1 MNNRKTTW
9 PLILGAILT
18 ATLCS
23 GFIFDW
29 GKKKAKDP
37 NQTETAS
44 IALQAEKLVAQDEKI
59 AELSRK
65 IDEQNELIT
74 TLEEKSIELEVI
86 TRKIDKLQAEMTPQ
100 KTSASDKLIDI
111 NDLDM
116 SLIREII
123 EKQVK
128 LNVKEAEM
136 PKAGVVSIRQIFRDC
151 KRSAQYRQDSN
162 TERQKIDAELTK
174 LDSEIKAQRAA
185 LKTLKIGSES
195 YLAQTKEIFEKQA
208 NLQAQQEFYKQHLAL
223 KEQRITEEIY
233 TGILRITGEIAKEKG
248 LDWVFEKSEPQ
259 IPAST
264 PTELELSMGMHKL
277 LYGGGCVD
285 ITNEVLTRLDS

>member
-1 MNNRKTTW
+1 MNNRRTTW
-9 PLILGAILT
+9 PYILAAILLV
-18 ATLCS
+18 TLSS

-37 NQTETAS
+37 NETKTA
-44 IALQAEKLVAQDEKI
+44 AKQAQRAAAQDEKI
-59 AELSRK
+59 TELNRKVAEQDKLLAAQEKKLS
-65 IDEQNELIT
+65 EFTAIT
-74 TLEEKSIELEVI
+74 EKL
-86 TRKIDKLQAEMTPQ
+86 DKLQAELNTRR
-100 KTSASDKLIDI
+100 IDV
-111 NDLDM
+111 NDSDM
-116 SLIREII
+116 SMIRQII

-128 LNVKEAEM
+128 LNVKKAQM
-136 PKAGVVSIRQIFRDC
+136 PGAGVVSIRKIFRDC
-151 KRSAQYRQDSN
+151 KRSAKYRQDSN
-162 TERQKIDAELTK
+162 AERQKIDTELTR
-174 LDSEIKAQRAA
+174 LDNEIKSQRAA
-185 LKTLKIGSES
+185 LKTLKIGSDS

-208 NLQAQQEFYKQHLAL
+208 NLQAQQEFYKQRLAL

-233 TGILRITGEIAKEKG
+233 IDILRITGEIAKERG

-285 ITNEVLTRLDS
+285 ITNEVLARLDS

>member
-9 PLILGAILT
+9 PFILGAILT

-37 NQTETAS
+37 NQTETAT
-44 IALQAEKLVAQDEKI
+44 IALQAEKFAAHDEKI
-59 AELSRK
+59 AELNAK
-65 IDEQNELIT
+65 IAEQ
-74 TLEEKSIELEVI
+74 
-86 TRKIDKLQAEMTPQ
+86 DKLLAAQDKRFAELTGITEKLDKIQ
-100 KTSASDKLIDI
+100 VALNTSKIDI
-111 NDLDM
+111 NESDM
-116 SLIREII
+116 AQIQQMI

-128 LNVKEAEM
+128 LNVRKTEM
-136 PKAGVVSIRQIFRDC
+136 PGAGVVSIRKIFREC
-151 KRSAQYRQDSN
+151 KRSAKYRQDSN
-162 TERQKIDAELTK
+162 AERQKIDAELTR

-233 TGILRITGEIAKEKG
+233 TEILRITGEIAKEKG
-248 LDWVFEKSEPQ
+248 LDWVFEKSEPE